1 MVDKMAAIR
10 IQTEETVIP
19 VIIGEVELEFK
30 ADDDS
35 LNLIMDAVEK
45 FNEKGDKL
53 DKKIKD
59 EELDYKEEFE
69 VTKDFA
75 RESMDYLLGEGAFD
89 KMYEQTPSLKLV
101 IKYFLEIAESLKVE
115 LEAQG
120 IDTDQNEKMKK
131 YIKDSKPK
139 TKKK

>member
-1 MVDKMAAIR
+1 MVEKMAAIR

-75 RESMDYLLGEGAFD
+75 RESIDYLLGEGAFD

>member
-1 MVDKMAAIR
+1 MAAIR
-10 IQTEETVIP
+10 IQTEEVFIP
-19 VIIGEVELEFK
+19 VEIGEVELEFK

-75 RESMDYLLGEGAFD
+75 RESIDYLLGEGAFD

>member
-1 MVDKMAAIR
+1 MAAIR
-10 IQTEETVIP
+10 IQTEEVFIP
-19 VIIGEVELEFK
+19 VEIGEVELEFK

-75 RESMDYLLGEGAFD
+75 RESIDYLLGEGAFD

-131 YIKDSKPK
+131 YIKESKPK

>member
-75 RESMDYLLGEGAFD
+75 RESIDYLLGEGAFD